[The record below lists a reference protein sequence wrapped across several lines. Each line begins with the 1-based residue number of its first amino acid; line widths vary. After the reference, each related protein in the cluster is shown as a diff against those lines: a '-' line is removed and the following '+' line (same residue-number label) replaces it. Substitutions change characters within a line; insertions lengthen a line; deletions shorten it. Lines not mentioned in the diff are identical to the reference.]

1 MNSKKILVVVFGIL
15 IIGNFI
21 FVIDYLK
28 PNFIGEVISEDNGDF
43 EGIQFVSRIID
54 GDTVVVNG
62 ESVRLLG
69 IDADERGYDCY
80 KEAKERLEELI
91 LNKEVRLEKDRRDK
105 DRYDRYL
112 RYIFIEEENINLK
125 LVEEGLAIARFY
137 EDKKYK
143 KEILDAEKK
152 ARVNKKGC
160 KWVNI

>member
-1 MNSKKILVVVFGIL
+1 M
-15 IIGNFI
+15 
-21 FVIDYLK
+21 
-28 PNFIGEVISEDNGDF
+28 
-43 EGIQFVSRIID
+43 
-54 GDTVVVNG
+54 
-62 ESVRLLG
+62 LG